1 MRVHSPKTRPTH
13 SMTYDEHAE
22 NNNAPQSYADA
33 RSYPAAPWLP
43 RTGSTAFSEIFLTRR
58 KSSTLAILA
67 GGCSESAPTDMFPK
81 AFEEERVRVMKVL
94 GGRTRNVTRPS
105 MQ

>member
-1 MRVHSPKTRPTH
+1 
-13 SMTYDEHAE
+13 
-22 NNNAPQSYADA
+22 
-33 RSYPAAPWLP
+33 
-43 RTGSTAFSEIFLTRR
+43 LTRR